1 MAPQKRD
8 AAALQVSGTQPGFT
22 HRPEALQVCPP
33 EQPPQ
38 SIARPQPSPTVPQYF
53 PVAAWQASRTQLAPP
68 THTPDSHTS
77 PLGQAPQSRV
87 PKQPLPI
94 MPQ

>member
-1 MAPQKRD
+1 M
-8 AAALQVSGTQPGFT
+8 QVSGTQPGFT

-53 PVAAWQASRTQLAPP
+53 PVATWQASRTQVAPP
-68 THTPDSHTS
+68 THTPDSHSS
-77 PLGQAPQSRV
+77 PLGQAPQSSV